1 MKNRSD
7 SDPDPHKIQVMNL
20 SKVQNWIWIR
30 NDIDGL
36 NPQDGNV

>member
-1 MKNRSD
+1 MENRSD
-7 SDPDPHKIQVMNL
+7 SDLDLHKIQIKIL
-20 SKVQNWIWIR
+20 SKVQNWIWNR